1 MTKKL
6 IHEILDIDPEPEHE
20 NLTDTQPETLTEA
33 QNLPAPVSVGG
44 AVTEPMDAEEQQLQ
58 ADFEEA
64 RRNIA
69 DALEIAVEAAEKAAQ
84 IASDTEDDKDF
95 QALNGLLKTIIDGNE
110 KRVNIFSSK
119 MAYIEKKRK
128 IYMPDTNGN
137 AKVYIDKAVF
147 TGTLE
152 QTLDAL
158 NNKKEEDN

>member
-6 IHEILDIDPEPEHE
+6 IHEILDIDPEPEHD
-20 NLTDTQPETLTEA
+20 NLTDAQPETETP
-33 QNLPAPVSVGG
+33 NLPAPVQAGG
-44 AVTEPMDAEEQQLQ
+44 ALTEPMDAEEQQLQ
-58 ADFEEA
+58 ADFEDA

-110 KRVNIFSSK
+110 KRVNIFTSK

-128 IYMPDTNGN
+128 VYMPDTSGG

-158 NNKKEEDN
+158 NNKKDEE

>member
-6 IHEILDIDPEPEHE
+6 IHEVLDIDAEPEEHE
-20 NLTDTQPETLTEA
+20 NLTDVQHE
-33 QNLPAPVSVGG
+33 NLPTVQPQVGG
-44 AVTEPMDAEEQQLQ
+44 AVIEPMDAEEQELQ
-58 ADFEEA
+58 RDFEEA

-110 KRVNIFSSK
+110 KKVNIFSAK

-128 IYMPDTNGN
+128 VYMPDTGGN

-158 NNKKEEDN
+158 KNEKKDEE